1 MTSSGRLEVPVGY
14 RFHPTDEELVNHYLR
29 FKMQGDKEY
38 EVRAIGEVNIC
49 KYEPWDLPGLSMIE
63 TEDHEWFFFCA
74 REINRSRANRATK
87 RGYWKSTGRDRNI
100 RVKGTNNV
108 IGTKKT
114 LVFHEGRV
122 PNGRRTSWVI
132 HEYQPATF
140 PPHQKAFVLC
150 RLFKKADVR
159 TNEAP
164 CDDVDVSSYAASD
177 FEGQVPG
184 HTIPENYEFN
194 RVDAGL
200 ASVHQHQRQDYDIA
214 SSLQLEEYN
223 QQEPPDLDPIIT
235 DDFDYDVMKYLSDDT
250 EQEEDQFVN
259 SLFNQQDEYTLEEV
273 RQSNDSR
280 APDSPITIYYDGGE
294 LSSDSDTD
302 TTQAPHQRIH
312 MINSG
317 TASSSNRGQYK
328 EKRNGVVLDDF
339 LGLDSSSVDSAAYIP
354 RVRSTQSQGLR
365 SPTSIG
371 AFDLQYQPSV
381 CHSEVQ
387 RAAPREFQQQSSSL
401 KVVSL
406 QKAKDA
412 SRLSIT
418 TNLPQ
423 KERSITESDKEQKL
437 GQGTNANNSPKSKKV
452 RSAGSDRK
460 GSLIFQ
466 ETSQKGHESTPPLV
480 YVVKILIGIFLFVFF
495 IRNMLLYGNWC

>member
-1 MTSSGRLEVPVGY
+1 MTSMTYSETGLDSIPVGY
-14 RFHPTDEELVNHYLR
+14 RFYPTDEELVSYYLR
-29 FKMQGDKEY
+29 LKMQGDKEY

-49 KYEPWDLPGLSMIE
+49 KYEPCELPGLSVVKPV
-63 TEDHEWFFFCA
+63 DHEWFFFCA

-122 PNGRRTSWVI
+122 PNGRRTSWLI

-159 TNEAP
+159 TNGAP
-164 CDDVDVSSYAASD
+164 CHDGDVSSYAASD

-184 HTIPENYEFN
+184 HTIPEIHEFN
-194 RVDAGL
+194 QVDAGL

-223 QQEPPDLDPIIT
+223 QQEPPDLDPT
-235 DDFDYDVMKYLSDDT
+235 LPDDFDYDVMKYLSDDN
-250 EQEEDQFVN
+250 EQE
-259 SLFNQQDEYTLEEV
+259 EYTLEAV

-280 APDSPITIYYDGGE
+280 APDSPITIYYDGGG
-294 LSSDSDTD
+294 LCSDSDTD
-302 TTQAPHQRIH
+302 TAQAPHQQMH

-317 TASSSNRGQYK
+317 TASLSNRGQYK

-339 LGLDSSSVDSAAYIP
+339 LGLDSSPVNSAAYIP
-354 RVRSTQSQGLR
+354 CVRSTQSQGLR
-365 SPTSIG
+365 SPQSIG
-371 AFDLQYQPSV
+371 AFSLQYQQSSH
-381 CHSEVQ
+381 HSEVQ
-387 RAAPREFQQQSSSL
+387 RAAPRKFQLQSSSL
-401 KVVSL
+401 KVESL
-406 QKAKDA
+406 EKAKDA

-423 KERSITESDKEQKL
+423 KERSIIESDKEQKMA
-437 GQGTNANNSPKSKKV
+437 QGTNADNSPKSKKV

-466 ETSQKGHESTPPLV
+466 ETSQQGHESSPPSV
-480 YVVKILIGIFLFVFF
+480 YFVKFLIGIILFLVF
-495 IRNMLLYGNWC
+495 IREMLLYGNWY